1 MVRLG
6 RKRRYVCLYVTSQKP
21 VNSTTAFFAGVG
33 ISSCNSVVII
43 WVIIHL
49 PPFFFFFF
57 VSGSGTDSVLLHTHS
72 GMACNL
78 SLTNAVFRARRRN
91 YSRTKN

>member
-1 MVRLG
+1 MVSSLPVVRMNG
-6 RKRRYVCLYVTSQKP
+6 KIGTEEKVCLYVTSQKP

-49 PPFFFFFF
+49 PPFFLF

-72 GMACNL
+72 LAWH
-78 SLTNAVFRARRRN
+78 VI
-91 YSRTKN
+91 